1 MHRLNLLPTEVLIN
15 QSKKKHRLF
24 LILIV
29 SAFLV
34 SLICILMF
42 IKNSEILLKGEI
54 ENTYQDIADIK
65 TKMQSWDNL
74 EAMLEECE
82 KRQNIYENL
91 TENRIDYSQ
100 ILSKLISLIPE
111 ETTII
116 SLKIDESSCLI
127 INGYAPYNRYVAEI
141 MEDVKSIDDI
151 SDVSLGFILYKEDE
165 DKSSHSYY
173 FEIVAELAED

>member
-1 MHRLNLLPTEVLIN
+1 
-15 QSKKKHRLF
+15 
-24 LILIV
+24 
-29 SAFLV
+29 
-34 SLICILMF
+34 MF